1 MGQVDRT
8 HSSPVNIANL
18 AELITKRPNFDGQA
32 TSEEPPEFLLP
43 VYQPKLANRT
53 TVQLTH
59 YCGPGVPHLM
69 RSRCTRSACFTL
81 DVFGRY

>member
-8 HSSPVNIANL
+8 HSSPRNIANL
-18 AELITKRPNFDGQA
+18 AELITKRPKLDGQA
-32 TSEEPPEFLLP
+32 PSEERPEFLLL
-43 VYQPKLANRT
+43 VYQPELANRT

-59 YCGPGVPHLM
+59 CGPGVPHLL